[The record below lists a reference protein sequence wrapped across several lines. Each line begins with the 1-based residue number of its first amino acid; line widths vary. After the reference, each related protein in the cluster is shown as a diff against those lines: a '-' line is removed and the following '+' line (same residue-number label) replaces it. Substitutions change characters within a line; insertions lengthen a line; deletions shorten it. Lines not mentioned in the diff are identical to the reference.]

1 MTQSELIS
9 KLNDAANIIVQSS
22 VRGPANYMISSK
34 TFVDYF
40 NGINKTSKRKEK
52 INKLFND

>member
-9 KLNDAANIIVQSS
+9 KLNDAANIITKSS
-22 VRGPANYMISSK
+22 ISGSANYMVASK